1 MSTPYKTRSRSA
13 LARELIKEGKL
24 SAHAIAKRT
33 GLSVKT
39 IYSTRWKMAQKQ
51 GLGAIKPQT
60 PPVGA
65 GTGIASSAHRAA
77 IPPEFATT
85 IDRTKKKSNNR
96 RNAQLKRWARERAE
110 RERRDLMNAVMPLG
124 FAGSIMELTPPPKP
138 TMWQR
143 IKGFFL
149 GA

>member
-77 IPPEFATT
+77 TPLEFEI
-85 IDRTKKKSNNR
+85 IDRPKKKSNNR
-96 RNAQLKRWARERAE
+96 RNAQLKRWAREREE
-110 RERRDLMNAVMPLG
+110 RQRQEIKKLHDTYGHTIKV
-124 FAGSIMELTPPPKP
+124 FPPPKP
-138 TMWQR
+138 SLWQR
-143 IKGFFL
+143 IKGFFI

>member
-13 LARELIKEGKL
+13 LARELLKEGKL

-60 PPVGA
+60 PPQSK
-65 GTGIASSAHRAA
+65 TGIAA

-96 RNAQLKRWARERAE
+96 RNAQLKRWARERE
-110 RERRDLMNAVMPLG
+110 QREQRVIDDIIITLA
-124 FAGSIMELTPPPKP
+124 PKRQ
-138 TMWQR
+138 TVWQR
-143 IKGFFL
+143 IKGFFC